1 MSTTI
6 VLMGVAGAGKSSVA
20 GALHQSLGWPF
31 AEGDDFHP
39 QSNVAK
45 MRSGVALDDDDRWPW
60 LTAIAKWIGT
70 QERAECD
77 AIVTCSALKAGY
89 RTALRQGH
97 PSIWFAHLTAPR
109 AVIAS
114 RLDQRVG
121 HFMPPS
127 LMASQLDQLEP
138 LGDDE
143 PGVNVAATDSADATA
158 AAIERLLR
166 SSGRL
171 R

>member
-1 MSTTI
+1 VSTTI

-60 LTAIAKWIGT
+60 LTAIATWIGA

-97 PSIWFAHLTAPR
+97 WTGAWATSCHLP
-109 AVIAS
+109 
-114 RLDQRVG
+114 
-121 HFMPPS
+121 
-127 LMASQLDQLEP
+127 
-138 LGDDE
+138 
-143 PGVNVAATDSADATA
+143 
-158 AAIERLLR
+158 
-166 SSGRL
+166 
-171 R
+171 